1 MTRSDAI
8 SRRSF
13 VQGAALA
20 GAGAAAMGAAGMS
33 AAKARAAEA
42 EGAEMSWDAEA
53 DVVVCGLGG
62 AGAAAA
68 IEADAA
74 GASVLVIEKATRGG
88 GCTYRCGG
96 LIYMGGGTA
105 LQKELGVED
114 TPEAMLAYVTASA
127 GPSADAELVKVYC
140 DASVGLYDWCVEQG
154 MEFGG
159 GLDAERHLVTAE
171 AGLSLTYSGNERAEE
186 YAATIPPAPRGHT
199 PTTFAAGIFE
209 PLEARV
215 ESFATVMYG
224 TAAQELVTDVAGAVV
239 GVRAVDA
246 DGKDVLVRANKG
258 VVLSTGAFTYNDAM
272 LSDNAAAALACGSKT
287 GYENDLGDGITM
299 GRKVGAATRSMS
311 LINYSEFM
319 YLYGDLAC
327 GVMLDY
333 NGFRFLSED
342 WYGAWIGRKVIQ
354 HTPDACWIIVDDDVL
369 AAVKETPYGAYLSPV
384 FSCDTL
390 DELLQSTG
398 LPFEHAK
405 ESVERYNALCE
416 SGEDTDWH
424 KDPVYLKPVAKAPFH
439 ALVTTP
445 VMCSFHTLGGL
456 KIDAKAQV
464 IDLDGNPIPN
474 LYAAGRTSCGIFGE
488 YPGSGSSVADSLT
501 FGRIAGQNAAQH

>member
-1 MTRSDAI
+1 MTRSDAV

-13 VQGAALA
+13 LQGAAFA
-20 GAGAAAMGAAGMS
+20 GAGAAVLGVS
-33 AAKARAAEA
+33 AATARGTEGTQ
-42 EGAEMSWDAEA
+42 GAEPSWDAEA

-74 GASVLVIEKATRGG
+74 GASVIVVERAARGG

-96 LIYMGGGTA
+96 LIYMGGGTK
-105 LQKELGVED
+105 LQRDLGVED
-114 TPEAMLAYVTASA
+114 SPEAMLAYVTAAA
-127 GPSADAELVKVYC
+127 GPSADPELVKVYC
-140 DASVGLYDWCVEQG
+140 DASVDLYDWCVDQG

-159 GLDAERHLVTAE
+159 GLDAERHLVTAD

-186 YAATIPPAPRGHT
+186 YAATIAPAPRGHT

-215 ESFATVMYG
+215 ESFATVMYN
-224 TAAQELVTDVAGAVV
+224 TAAAELVTDDTGAVV
-239 GVRAVDA
+239 GVRAMDTDGA
-246 DGKDVLVRANKG
+246 DVYIKAGKG

-272 LSDNAAAALACGSKT
+272 VSDNAAAALVCGSKT
-287 GYENDLGDGITM
+287 GYEYDLGDGITM

-311 LINYSEFM
+311 LVNYSEFM

-327 GVMLDY
+327 GAMLDY

-369 AAVKETPYGAYLSPV
+369 TAVGQTPYGAYLSPV
-384 FSCDTL
+384 YSADTI

-398 LPFEHAK
+398 LPFDHAK
-405 ESVERYNALCE
+405 ESIERYNALCE

-424 KDPVYLKPVAKAPFH
+424 KDPVYLKPIAKAPFH
-439 ALVTTP
+439 ALITTP

-456 KIDAKAQV
+456 KINTKAEV
-464 IDLDGNPIPN
+464 VDLDGNPIPN

-501 FGRIAGQNAAQH
+501 FGRIAGQNAAAH